1 MILMT
6 LLVLQYH
13 QYHLI
18 MKFFIVALLCGIAA
32 ASDDKIVGGT
42 VSDAHAAP
50 FIANIKRSGSLMCGG
65 SLVTPGYIVTAAH
78 CEYNIPSRLTVTV
91 GDVTLSRTEANEQTF
106 NVVSQIPHEDYSSSN
121 QQNDIMIIVL
131 QGTATTNSYVQTVT
145 LPTSDAAVG
154 TECTVYGWGTT
165 SSGGSISNSLR
176 QVTVPVI
183 SNDDCDTYP
192 YYRNQIYPTMLCAGL
207 LNEGGKDSCQGDSG
221 GPLICDGSL
230 GGVVSWGVGC
240 AEAKYP
246 GVYTRVSDY
255 VDWINSHTN

>member
-1 MILMT
+1 MGT

-13 QYHLI
+13 LII

-91 GDVTLSRTEANEQTF
+91 GDVTLSRTEASEQTF

-145 LPTSDAAVG
+145 LP
-154 TECTVYGWGTT
+154 
-165 SSGGSISNSLR
+165 
-176 QVTVPVI
+176 VI

-192 YYRNQIYPTMLCAGL
+192 YYRGQIYPGMICMGL
-207 LNEGGKDSCQGDSG
+207 LGEGGKDSCQGDSG
-221 GPLICDGSL
+221 GPAMCNGALA
-230 GGVVSWGVGC
+230 GVVSWGVGC

-246 GVYTRVSDY
+246 GVYTRVYNY
-255 VDWINSHTN
+255 VDWINANTQ